1 MPEIFDYFVPWLKG
15 QKMYFSPHIDL
26 AWKHPELHRLMSNE
40 NPNPPSDKVLEAIMK
55 YAKMA
60 NRYADQG
67 FAVRGKLAEMNGLP
81 GFENV
86 LLGNGSSE
94 VYDMILRSFVQPGD
108 EVIQHT
114 PCFGIYK
121 LRTLIAGGK
130 AVSVPML
137 YKWGDEH
144 MQYDAASILKAITP
158 KTKVII
164 VANPNNPTGNFMDPA
179 GFARIA
185 ETGIPFIIDE
195 AYVEYAGVKEKSQVG
210 LVAKH
215 RNVLITRTLSK
226 AYGLAG
232 LRFGYALGDKDVIMQ
247 IAATLIPW
255 NQSTIAMWAGLAALE
270 DTAGLKARVDFNNGE
285 LDRIMGE
292 VNKIPNVKAFPTRGN
307 YMLFDSKA
315 PGKTGDGMIKLAESK
330 GMILRGQEP
339 MYGSDGWFRLTIG
352 TKEENDMFIAAVKE
366 YFLK

>member
-26 AWKHPELHRLMSNE
+26 AWRRPELHRLMSNE
-40 NPNPPSDKVLEAIMK
+40 NPNPPSDKVIEAILK
-55 YAKMA
+55 YGKMA

-81 GFENV
+81 GIENV

-94 VYDMILRSFVQPGD
+94 VYDMILRSFLQPGD

-121 LRTLIAGGK
+121 LRTLVAGGK
-130 AVSVPML
+130 MVSVPMK

-144 MQYDAASILKAITP
+144 LQYDPDGILKAITP

-164 VANPNNPTGNFMDPA
+164 VANPNNPTGNFMDA
-179 GFARIA
+179 AHFERIA
-185 ETGIPFIIDE
+185 QTGIPFIVDE
-195 AYVEYAGVKEKSQVG
+195 AYVEFAGVKEKSQVG
-210 LVAKH
+210 LVSKYK
-215 RNVLITRTLSK
+215 NVLVTRTMSK

-232 LRFGYALGDKDVIMQ
+232 LRFGYALGDRDVIMQ

-270 DTAGLKARVDFNNGE
+270 DTAGLKMRVDFNNSE
-285 LDRIMGE
+285 LDRIMTE

-315 PGKTGDGMIKLAESK
+315 PGKTGDGMIKHAESK

-352 TKEENDMFIAAVKE
+352 SKEENDMFIAAVKE

>member
-26 AWKHPELHRLMSNE
+26 AWRRPELHRLMSNE
-40 NPNPPSDKVLEAIMK
+40 NPNPPSDKVIEAILK

-81 GFENV
+81 GIENV

-94 VYDMILRSFVQPGD
+94 VYDMILRSFVQPGE

-121 LRTLIAGGK
+121 LRTLICGGK
-130 AVSVPML
+130 IVGVPMK
-137 YKWGDEH
+137 YKWGDDH
-144 MQYDAASILKAITP
+144 MQYDAEAIVKAVTD

-164 VANPNNPTGNFMDPA
+164 VANPNNPTGNFMEPA
-179 GFARIA
+179 GFVKIA

-195 AYVEYAGVKEKSQVG
+195 AYVEYAGVKDKSQVG

-215 RNVLITRTLSK
+215 PNVLVTRTLSK

-232 LRFGYALGDKDVIMQ
+232 LRFGYALGNKDVIMQ

-270 DTAGLKARVDFNNGE
+270 DTAGLKLRVDFNNSE
-285 LDRIMGE
+285 LDRIMNE

-315 PGKTGDGMIKLAESK
+315 PGKTGEGMIKHAESK